1 MKKTFKNIRT
11 LAALLIASA
20 AFSACSNEDSAIIGE
35 QPASEQ
41 QAPQV
46 YTLTIDASMDG
57 GAQTRALEFEGT
69 KLVAKWANDETVD
82 VRFGATLLGTL
93 TVSNVSAD
101 GKTCTLSGTLTGT
114 INKYDVLRFHY
125 NYTSPVNESQT
136 GTLSSTAGSDYA
148 MAAVTVKSVDG
159 GNITLE
165 SEPSFQT
172 QVAVLKI
179 TMQDALANKLNATS
193 LNIKIGDK
201 DLCTL
206 SPNATAYS
214 ENGDGVVYF
223 ALPSAHRVYAEGI
236 SSIGLDEEELAAATV
251 TFTATVGGNT
261 YITTKTG
268 YPFAAGK
275 YYATTLTMAKV
286 VDYSSEINVP
296 AGDHWYISGTS
307 EYNNITI
314 GDGATVTIG
323 GHLLMQNASIICSG
337 NATIILADGT
347 DANIFNGRIKAGP
360 ENTTLTIKGNTG
372 ELNIQ
377 AGPSLLGAAIGASD
391 GDVCG
396 NIEIEGG
403 VITAEGA
410 MAAGIGASTAACGHI
425 TISGGTVTANGEGGA
440 GIGASTAEC
449 GDITIS
455 GGTVTATCDDG
466 GGAGIGSGSSDTGWC
481 GNITIS
487 GGTVIATGGSKSAG
501 IGTGEDNGCGDITI
515 KSTVTHVTATKGS
528 GAEASIGAAI
538 DGDSY
543 CGTVTIG
550 GVVTGNI
557 TESPYTYPEP

>member
-1 MKKTFKNIRT
+1 MKKTFANIRT
-11 LAALLIASA
+11 LAAVLMTSA
-20 AFSACSNEDSAIIGE
+20 ALVACNKEYNATAE
-35 QPASEQ
+35 QT
-41 QAPQV
+41 PQV

-136 GTLSSTAGSDYA
+136 GTLASTAASDYA

-193 LNIKIGDK
+193 LKIKIGDK

-223 ALPSAHRVYAEGI
+223 ALPSAHRVYADGT
-236 SSIGLDEEELAAATV
+236 SSIGMTEDQLAAATV
-251 TFTATVGGNT
+251 TFTATAGGNT

-286 VDYSSEINVP
+286 KPDLLSGVFSVSSTKKVSFSKGNLQATYDGSNWTWAFAANQWDYI
-296 AGDHWYISGTS
+296 
-307 EYNNITI
+307 
-314 GDGATVTIG
+314 
-323 GHLLMQNASIICSG
+323 G
-337 NATIILADGT
+337 NAA
-347 DANIFNGRIKAGP
+347 
-360 ENTTLTIKGNTG
+360 GNT
-372 ELNIQ
+372 
-377 AGPSLLGAAIGASD
+377 
-391 GDVCG
+391 
-396 NIEIEGG
+396 
-403 VITAEGA
+403 
-410 MAAGIGASTAACGHI
+410 M
-425 TISGGTVTANGEGGA
+425 
-440 GIGASTAEC
+440 
-449 GDITIS
+449 
-455 GGTVTATCDDG
+455 VTATSPFISKNATVDLFGWVGASSTWTGVNKYGITSSSATNETNGYGNVASESLKSDWGALIGLGWRTLSMAEWTYLLTTRTVNG
-466 GGAGIGSGSSDTGWC
+466 GTGAGKSYTLNQSVNGKKGMVIYPDNYTGAVYSGSDWDSFEAAGCVFLPAAGWRNGTTIENIDDRGFYWSSTPATTTDAKRMFFAGGLNLSDTNSRAFGF
-481 GNITIS
+481 S
-487 GGTVIATGGSKSAG
+487 VRLVR
-501 IGTGEDNGCGDITI
+501 E
-515 KSTVTHVTATKGS
+515 V
-528 GAEASIGAAI
+528 E
-538 DGDSY
+538 
-543 CGTVTIG
+543 
-550 GVVTGNI
+550 
-557 TESPYTYPEP
+557 

>member
-1 MKKTFKNIRT
+1 MKKTFANIRT
-11 LAALLIASA
+11 LAAVLMTSA
-20 AFSACSNEDSAIIGE
+20 ALVACNKEYNATAE
-35 QPASEQ
+35 QT
-41 QAPQV
+41 PQV
-46 YTLTIDASMDG
+46 YTLTIQAGMNDG
-57 GAQTRALEFEGT
+57 TQTKALELEGT

-101 GKTCTLSGTLTGT
+101 GQTCTLSGTLTGT

-125 NYTSPVNESQT
+125 NNTSPVNVSQT

-148 MAAVTVKSVDG
+148 MAAVTVKSVEG

-193 LNIKIGDK
+193 LKITIGDK

-206 SPNATAYS
+206 SPSATAYS
-214 ENGDGVVYF
+214 ENGAGVVYF
-223 ALPSAHRVYAEGI
+223 ALPSAHRVYTEGI
-236 SSIGLDEEELAAATV
+236 SSIGLDEAELAAATV

-286 VDYSSEINVP
+286 VRYSSAINVP
-296 AGDHWYISGTS
+296 AGDHWYIGGTS

-314 GDGATVTIG
+314 GEGATVTIDSF
-323 GHLLMQNASIICSG
+323 LQMQYASIICSG
-337 NATIILADGT
+337 NATIILPDET
-347 DANIFNGRIKAGP
+347 TTIIFGGRIKAGP
-360 ENTTLTIKGNTG
+360 EGTTLTIKGNTG

-377 AGPSLLGAAIGASD
+377 DGNSSGAAIGASD
-391 GDVCG
+391 GDACG
-396 NIEIEGG
+396 NIVIEGG
-403 VITAEGA
+403 VITATGA
-410 MAAGIGASTAACGHI
+410 MDAGIGASSNAKCGNI
-425 TISGGTVTANGEGGA
+425 TISGGTVTATGNNGA
-440 GIGASTAEC
+440 GIGASNAEC

-455 GGTVTATCDDG
+455 GGTVTATG
-466 GGAGIGSGSSDTGWC
+466 GPMAAGIGSGSSDTGWC

-487 GGTVIATGGSKSAG
+487 GGTVTATGGMMAAG
-501 IGTGEDNGCGDITI
+501 IGTGEASGCGNITI
-515 KSTVTHVTATKGS
+515 KSTVTSVTATRGS
-528 GAEASIGAAI
+528 GASASIGSAT
-538 DGDSY
+538 GDDEV
-543 CGTVTIG
+543 CGTVTIEAG
-550 GVVTGNI
+550 ANVTQN
-557 TESPYTYPEP
+557 

>member
-1 MKKTFKNIRT
+1 MKKTFANIRT
-11 LAALLIASA
+11 LAAVLMTSA
-20 AFSACSNEDSAIIGE
+20 ALVACNKEYNATAE
-35 QPASEQ
+35 QT
-41 QAPQV
+41 PQV

-82 VRFGATLLGTL
+82 VRFGPTLLGTL

-101 GKTCTLSGTLTGT
+101 GKSCTLSGTLTGT
-114 INKYDVLRFHY
+114 IDKGNVLRFHY

-148 MAAVTVKSVDG
+148 MAAVTVKSVAG

-165 SEPSFQT
+165 SEPRFQT

-193 LNIKIGDK
+193 LKIKIGDK

-223 ALPSAHRVYAEGI
+223 ALPSAHRVYTEGI

-261 YITTKTG
+261 YIATKTG

-286 VDYSSEINVP
+286 VAYSSEINVP
-296 AGDHWYISGTS
+296 AGDHWYIGGSGDH
-307 EYNNITI
+307 NNITI
-314 GDGATVTIG
+314 GDDATVTIG
-323 GHLLMQNASIICSG
+323 SFLQVQNASIICSG
-337 NATIILADGT
+337 DATIILADGT
-347 DANIFNGRIKAGP
+347 TTNIFNGRIKAGP
-360 ENTTLTIKGNTG
+360 AGSTLTIKGNTG
-372 ELNIQ
+372 VLNIE
-377 AGPSLLGAAIGASD
+377 AGYSSGAAIGASD
-391 GDVCG
+391 GAACG
-396 NIEIEGG
+396 NIVIEGG
-403 VITAEGA
+403 VITAKGA
-410 MAAGIGASTAACGHI
+410 MAAGIGASTAACG
-425 TISGGTVTANGEGGA
+425 
-440 GIGASTAEC
+440 
-449 GDITIS
+449 DITIS
-455 GGTVTATCDDG
+455 GGTVTATASDT
-466 GGAGIGSGSSDTGWC
+466 GGAGIGSGYSDTGWC

-487 GGTVIATGGSKSAG
+487 GGTVTATGGAMSAG
-501 IGTGEDNGCGDITI
+501 IGTGAENGCGDITI

-528 GAEASIGAAI
+528 GASASIGAAAN
-538 DGDSY
+538 DEDSP
-543 CGTVTIG
+543 C
-550 GVVTGNI
+550 GVVTIEDPSKVTQN
-557 TESPYTYPEP
+557 

>member
-286 VDYSSEINVP
+286 VDYSAEINVP
-296 AGDHWYISGTS
+296 AGDHWYIGGSGTH
-307 EYNNITI
+307 NITI
-314 GDGATVTIG
+314 GNDATVTIG
-323 GHLLMQNASIICSG
+323 SFLTMEYASIICSG

-347 DANIFNGRIKAGP
+347 TTNIFNGRIQAGP
-360 ENTTLTIKGNTG
+360 EGSTLTIKGNTG
-372 ELNIQ
+372 ELNINP
-377 AGPSLLGAAIGASD
+377 GIVMGAAIGASD
-391 GDVCG
+391 VACG
-396 NIEIEGG
+396 NIVIEGG
-403 VITAEGA
+403 VITATG
-410 MAAGIGASTAACGHI
+410 
-425 TISGGTVTANGEGGA
+425 VQGA
-440 GIGASTAEC
+440 GIGASNAAC
-449 GDITIS
+449 GNITIS
-455 GGTVTATCDDG
+455 GGTVTATASDT
-466 GGAGIGSGSSDTGWC
+466 GGAGIGSGSSSDASC

-487 GGTVIATGGSKSAG
+487 GGTVTATGGFKSAG
-501 IGTGEDNGCGDITI
+501 IGTGEENGCGDITI

-528 GAEASIGAAI
+528 YAEASIGAAI
-538 DGDSY
+538 DGDSE